1 MLSRQPPHVH
11 PSSPFT
17 GEEGGQGESEGRQLS
32 IPFPV
37 PCWRCYGR
45 ALVTAQVFDEA
56 LRCSPLQP
64 TPLLSA

>member
-32 IPFPV
+32 ITV
-37 PCWRCYGR
+37 PRTMLAMLWSR
-45 ALVTAQVFDEA
+45 LSN
-56 LRCSPLQP
+56 SPGV
-64 TPLLSA
+64 